1 MGLFDDLTNIMSEA
15 NSLRDEV
22 TKAGSDLA
30 KDFMAGV
37 TEIQQSAAST
47 TASVNGTTSDD
58 PQIETTSP
66 TPTDE
71 QQNI

>member
-1 MGLFDDLTNIMSEA
+1 MGLFDDLTNIISEA

-47 TASVNGTTSDD
+47 ADSVNGAVSDD
-58 PQIETTSP
+58 TRPADTS
-66 TPTDE
+66 DE
-71 QQNI
+71 QQNT

>member
-30 KDFMAGV
+30 KDFVAGV

-47 TASVNGTTSDD
+47 TASVNGTMSDD
-58 PQIETTSP
+58 PQIETASP